1 MEHMPSIKSVMTP
14 FPYSVDA
21 SEEISRAKEMMAKH
35 GIRHLPVVKD
45 GALVGVV
52 SADDIQHRIDVAG
65 SDTPLVGDVHL
76 ADVHI
81 VALSAPVDRVLREMV
96 SRHLEAALVVK
107 GDKLA
112 GIFTITDALR
122 SFAEFLC
129 SIFPT
134 RNPEDAA

>member
-1 MEHMPSIKSVMTP
+1 MDHIPSIKSVMTP

-21 SEEISRAKEMMAKH
+21 SAEISRASDMMAEH

-45 GALVGVV
+45 GTLVGVV
-52 SADDIQHRIDVAG
+52 SAEDIRHRIAAAANE
-65 SDTPLVGDVHL
+65 TPHVGDARL
-76 ADVHI
+76 AEAYI
-81 VALSAPVDRVLREMV
+81 VPLSEPLDRVLREMV

-122 SFAEFLC
+122 SFADFLR
-129 SIFPT
+129 SIFPA
-134 RNPEDAA
+134 RDPENAA